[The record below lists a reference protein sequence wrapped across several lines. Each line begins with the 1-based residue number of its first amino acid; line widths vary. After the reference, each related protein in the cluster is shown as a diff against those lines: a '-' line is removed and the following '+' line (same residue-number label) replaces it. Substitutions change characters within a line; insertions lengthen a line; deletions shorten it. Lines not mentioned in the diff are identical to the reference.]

1 MKVLTLLVLGMW
13 LAGFASAAATVAYND
28 PTGTGN
34 QTYTGSLGMDFNV
47 ISPILIT
54 ALGAY
59 DSDQNGFNG
68 TITTDI
74 YDRTTSLLVAGLT
87 VSQVGTVGTLI
98 AGDRFITL
106 GSPIALAAGFQG
118 RVVAYGY
125 GANADKN
132 GNDGLPGFSGNTTNT
147 GGGLISFVGTG
158 TFGPAGV
165 YPTNPDGGPANRYA
179 AGDFQFQAPVV
190 TPVPEPTTLLAVG
203 SALVGL
209 GLMRRRKKNV

>member
-87 VSQVGTVGTLI
+87 VSQVRTVGPSI
-98 AGDRFITL
+98 AGDRSLT
-106 GSPIALAAGFQG
+106 
-118 RVVAYGY
+118 
-125 GANADKN
+125 
-132 GNDGLPGFSGNTTNT
+132 
-147 GGGLISFVGTG
+147 
-158 TFGPAGV
+158 
-165 YPTNPDGGPANRYA
+165 
-179 AGDFQFQAPVV
+179 
-190 TPVPEPTTLLAVG
+190 
-203 SALVGL
+203 
-209 GLMRRRKKNV
+209 